1 MDHFIHLQ
9 ASPMCIR
16 PTKENLEPQLE
27 RPHFSNTASSSSTLG
42 QCDTRV
48 HTHPWLKIVTK
59 HNEHAGLYFQTA
71 NLPPKP
77 SSFSGA
83 PFSREPASVQRRRL
97 MRSSPAQPAFW
108 VILWFPGTDSSAKD
122 LFTQHENNQRQLP
135 RKGYIWISK
144 NQQHAKFELLQHDHF
159 CYLNIKR

>member
-1 MDHFIHLQ
+1 MYT
-9 ASPMCIR
+9 

-27 RPHFSNTASSSSTLG
+27 RPHFSNTASSSSSLG

-59 HNEHAGLYFQTA
+59 HNEHAMLYFQIA

-77 SSFSGA
+77 SSFSEG
-83 PFSREPASVQRRRL
+83 PFSREPASVLRRRL

-108 VILWFPGTDSSAKD
+108 VILWFPGIDSSAKD
-122 LFTQHENNQRQLP
+122 LFTHRIITRDSYLGKDTFEYLQ
-135 RKGYIWISK
+135 
-144 NQQHAKFELLQHDHF
+144 NQQHAKFKLLQHYHF
-159 CYLNIKR
+159 YYLNIKR